1 MHSCVLSTAK
11 QRHRVPIPAA
21 NPCHVQVPFGWYG
34 GSVLSSSFLFPRVP
48 FKLTP
53 YFCKASGH
61 PKVRVWHFYYLDSVG
76 LSLLPVHV
84 ALFVCLV
91 I

>member
-1 MHSCVLSTAK
+1 M
-11 QRHRVPIPAA
+11 
-21 NPCHVQVPFGWYG
+21 
-34 GSVLSSSFLFPRVP
+34 LSSSFLFPRVP

-91 I
+91 IRHIFIQPLEMRCGVFYKV